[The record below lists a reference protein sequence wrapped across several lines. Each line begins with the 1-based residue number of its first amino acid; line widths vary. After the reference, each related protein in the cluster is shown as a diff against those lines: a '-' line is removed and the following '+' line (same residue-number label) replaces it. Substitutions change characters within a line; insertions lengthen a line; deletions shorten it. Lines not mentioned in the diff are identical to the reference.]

1 MAATAVMRKLPFGK
15 NWPNWLQTVVSWAI
29 IIVLTTMFTVVT
41 VQNVSQAKL
50 QALEN
55 RMDRHE
61 TTQQQQMLTID
72 RFNQFERDQVQ
83 RDTDQVK
90 RMDRIEN
97 KVDRLLEKR

>member
-1 MAATAVMRKLPFGK
+1 MAASSVIGMLPFGK
-15 NWPNWLQTVVSWAI
+15 NWPGWLQNVVAWFVISI
-29 IIVLTTMFTVVT
+29 LTTIFTMAM
-41 VQNVSQAKL
+41 VQGTSSAKL
-50 QALEN
+50 QNLEQ
-55 RMDRHE
+55 RVGRHD
-61 TTQQQQMLTID
+61 QQMLTID